1 MGVGVQLKRVLQEQH
16 KTIKQ
21 LSEDTGIPVN
31 TLYSITKR
39 DSLTVRPD
47 TVQRLAS
54 ALNVSPTFLIGFD
67 EKIQRPE
74 QLTQDE
80 MNDLKSSAWAMYIEH
95 VEETTG
101 PKGRILRAL
110 YALNST
116 GQQVAVE
123 RVEELTKIPD
133 YQAEKA
139 APEATTEPADG
150 KE

>member
-1 MGVGVQLKRVLQEQH
+1 
-16 KTIKQ
+16 
-21 LSEDTGIPVN
+21 
-31 TLYSITKR
+31 
-39 DSLTVRPD
+39 
-47 TVQRLAS
+47 
-54 ALNVSPTFLIGFD
+54 
-67 EKIQRPE
+67 
-74 QLTQDE
+74 

-116 GQQVAVE
+116 GQQVAAE

-139 APEATTEPADG
+139 APGAATEPTDG